1 MTQTKKQL
9 TKSEVCLN
17 RLREKELQNI
27 QEVAFIN
34 DFLFLVDENALN
46 NDIRVKSMLQ
56 DLKQLFPQHFPQTNK
71 NPKQ

>member
-1 MTQTKKQL
+1 MTQAKKQL
-9 TKSEVCLN
+9 TKSE
-17 RLREKELQNI
+17 LRDLD
-27 QEVAFIN
+27 EVAFIN
-34 DFLFLVDENALN
+34 DFLFLVDENALH